1 MQAGENRKAEF
12 VQADKMNE
20 QSTYSAM
27 TDEVADKASEQNI
40 DLVQAGEVSI
50 NCSAQEADMC
60 SFVSA
65 NEQNEIKLELADMKV
80 QLRQMNETLKQV
92 FGILETVCHCQ
103 KCIKLMYKALKQ
115 QSEPSTSNSS
125 SIVASAIPLPRS
137 CLSVSS
143 TCTPKCLSFPS
154 TASTPVGK
162 PQTSTTPAQ
171 SIDKEL
177 NHSTQHQDNIPQ
189 EAEITTV
196 PADNLTTDDL
206 QPFGNQR
213 FGIFIS
219 KKGLQ
224 DLKKND
230 PCLLVTKLIEWV
242 FPSRDELE
250 KYSTTGNGKN
260 KKTGD
265 KLQSLMETNEYKAMR
280 SYMEDLFGAENLQWK
295 LLHEKIDTKARQ
307 IRNNRISTWRGRKID
322 TD

>member
-1 MQAGENRKAEF
+1 
-12 VQADKMNE
+12 
-20 QSTYSAM
+20 
-27 TDEVADKASEQNI
+27 
-40 DLVQAGEVSI
+40 
-50 NCSAQEADMC
+50 MC

-125 SIVASAIPLPRS
+125 SIVTSATPLPRS

-143 TCTPKCLSFPS
+143 TCTAKCLSFPS

-189 EAEITTV
+189 EAEVTTV

-224 DLKKND
+224 DLKK
-230 PCLLVTKLIEWV
+230 
-242 FPSRDELE
+242 
-250 KYSTTGNGKN
+250 
-260 KKTGD
+260 
-265 KLQSLMETNEYKAMR
+265 QSY
-280 SYMEDLFGAENLQWK
+280 
-295 LLHEKIDTKARQ
+295 LHMA
-307 IRNNRISTWRGRKID
+307 W
-322 TD
+322 